1 MMARRHKMC
10 LLGLLAAVVLML
22 CGCSASDLHLPEQV
36 DLFAGESFPLASAA
50 EWKGEAD
57 AASAALLLTAAGD
70 NGITVTFESAD
81 PGIAAV
87 DSQGIIQAAAPGETT
102 VTVSCPAFGYEAQV
116 AVTVTEP
123 LGGLYME
130 STLDLQPG
138 QTGSLNPMLPGGDLS
153 NVRYTVDDPAVVSVD
168 ADGNVTA
175 LAEGLTTITATVEG
189 SSLTAQ
195 CEVVVGSPVQGVQL
209 SRPAAELDPGK
220 TMVLSARVWP
230 DKEVT
235 VHWSSSDPSVAA
247 VDENG
252 KVTALLPGR
261 AEIMAEVSGKT
272 ASCTLTVTGPATA
285 ETATGET
292 ASTPETATPES
303 AATPESVT
311 PESAATPESATPE
324 SASPPETASP
334 ETAATGESATPESAA
349 VPEAATAESA
359 APETGTTP
367 ETALPE
373 PAATGE
379 TASPEAA
386 LPEKATPE
394 SASTPETAASPES
407 AATPESASTP
417 ETATAE
423 TATPES
429 AAGTVPG
436 TEKGG
441 GWLDWLGDAL
451 SRLFGG

>member
-1 MMARRHKMC
+1 MARRHKMC
-10 LLGLLAAVVLML
+10 LLGFLAAVVLML

-70 NGITVTFESAD
+70 NGIAVTFESAD
-81 PGIAAV
+81 PAVAMV

-138 QTGSLNPMLPGGDLS
+138 QTGSLDPMLPGGDLS
-153 NVRYTVDDPAVVSVD
+153 NVRYTAADPAVVSVG
-168 ADGNVTA
+168 ADGAVTA

-272 ASCTLTVTGPATA
+272 ASCTLTVTGPAAA

-292 ASTPETATPES
+292 ASTPESATPETATPES
-303 AATPESVT
+303 AATPE
-311 PESAATPESATPE
+311 
-324 SASPPETASP
+324 
-334 ETAATGESATPESAA
+334 TAATGESATLESAA
-349 VPEAATAESA
+349 APEAATAETA

-373 PAATGE
+373 PVSTGE
-379 TASPEAA
+379 TASPETA
-386 LPEKATPE
+386 LPGKAIPESTSTPETAATPESATPE
-394 SASTPETAASPES
+394 SASTPETASPES